1 MAFQCKFTNAQG
13 TSCREQ
19 ERAKSGTCPW
29 TWTLQNDAIFIDQRV
44 ATCSGL
50 PEWSSRASRRT
61 RGTRRTQRNAGACSD
76 PVDELL
82 GGPTCGCSPGCGMC
96 SARSVR
102 CAMRQCQA
110 FPTHRL
116 AFLAYQNV
124 WPLASHQT
132 KRAASSAPARSR
144 ARAVGPVDTMP
155 TRTARGAHLWR
166 LVHVSRPQA
175 WRTKTRRSCSSVWT
189 TLARRR
195 SCIG

>member
-1 MAFQCKFTNAQG
+1 MQIHQRPGNQLQG
-13 TSCREQ
+13 TGTGK
-19 ERAKSGTCPW
+19 ERDLPLDSHVCKMMQSSTGGDFPGC
-29 TWTLQNDAIFIDQRV
+29 
-44 ATCSGL
+44 